1 MSQTL
6 YDVKLYV
13 EIESQMKR
21 CDNKNGNCFKD
32 AFELFRY
39 NSERTPEV
47 PFEPRKS
54 SDEAEKKKA
63 REFLQ
68 SNFTYIGNITGNST
82 SEEIMNTTFTL
93 NLKKFRT
100 ITFGIKSRGS
110 CGTVIRMKVYYIVC
124 KETFINNLMFRKTL
138 APQNG
143 TKVVFGSCSANSR
156 VDLGVGNLV
165 ALCHSNGSWSTEGE
179 IVCRCKEGYEFTDK
193 RGCSGM
199 FLRTYIVFH
208 LS

>member
-6 YDVKLYV
+6 YDVRLCI
-13 EIESQMKR
+13 EIESQMEP
-21 CDNKNGNCFKD
+21 CDNRNGNCFKD

-39 NSERTPEV
+39 NGEGTPEV
-47 PFEPRKS
+47 PYEPGKS
-54 SDEAEKKKA
+54 VEGLEAELKKA

-82 SEEIMNTTFTL
+82 SEEIMNTTITL

-100 ITFGIKSRGS
+100 ITLGIKSRGS

-124 KETFINNLMFRKTL
+124 QETFINSVMFRKTL

-143 TKVVFGSCSANSR
+143 TKVVFGNCSANSR
-156 VDLGVGNLV
+156 VDLSVGNLT
-165 ALCHSNGSWSTEGE
+165 AFCHSNGSWSTKEE
-179 IVCRCKEGYEFTDK
+179 IVCRCKEGYESTDK
-193 RGCSGM
+193 RGCSGT
-199 FLRTYIVFH
+199 F
-208 LS
+208 